1 MSPLL
6 IGILVVV
13 GFLFTLIP
21 ASLTLMNMR
30 EFHRSPTQSPTQAV
44 SVLVPARNEADAIR
58 RLITDV
64 FANHGV
70 QLELLILDD
79 ESTDGTG
86 DLVATIA
93 KDEPRLQLLRGTPLP
108 DGWCGKQFA
117 CATLA
122 EHANNEILLFVDV
135 DVSLAP
141 DAIKRSLA
149 YLDVSGAD
157 LVSGF
162 PKQITHSF
170 LEWLLIP
177 LIHYLLLGYLPIR
190 RSRLTGDIGMAAGCG
205 QWFLTHRTSYF
216 AAGGH
221 EAIKA
226 SLHDGI
232 MLPRAYRRA
241 GLTTD
246 IFDASDIASCR
257 MYSRSI
263 DVFFGLAKNATE
275 GIGNPQT
282 ILPFTVL
289 LAGGSILPIVLVAT
303 GFLEGW
309 NAWSA
314 WTLALAVVAAVLAYL
329 PRCLNALRFQESMLS
344 VVAHPFGVM
353 VFLGI
358 QWFAFIRRFLGYH
371 TSWRGRTLKPQ

>member
-1 MSPLL
+1 MSPFL
-6 IGILVVV
+6 IGILAVV
-13 GFLFTLIP
+13 GFLCTLIP
-21 ASLTLMNMR
+21 AALTLMNMR
-30 EFHRSPTQSPTQAV
+30 EFHRCPPQGPVQAV
-44 SVLVPARNEADAIR
+44 SVLVPARNEANAIC
-58 RLITDV
+58 RLISDV
-64 FANHGV
+64 LASRGV

-86 DLVATIA
+86 DLVAKIA
-93 KDEPRLQLLRGTPLP
+93 TDEPRLQLLRGTPLP

-122 EHANNEILLFVDV
+122 KHASNEILLFLDV

-141 DAIKRSLA
+141 DAINRSLA
-149 YLDVSGAD
+149 YLDISRAD

-170 LEWLLIP
+170 LEWLVLP
-177 LIHYLLLGYLPIR
+177 LIHYLLLGYLPIH

-205 QWFLTHRTSYF
+205 QWFLTHRKSYF

-263 DVFFGLAKNATE
+263 DVCVGLAKNATE
-275 GIGNPQT
+275 GIGSPKT

-289 LAGGSILPIVLVAT
+289 LAGGSILPIGLVTT
-303 GFLEGW
+303 GFLDGW
-309 NAWSA
+309 HAWST
-314 WTLALAVVAAVLAYL
+314 WTIAFALIAAALTYL
-329 PRCLNALRFQESMLS
+329 PRCLNAYRFQESTLS
-344 VVAHPFGVM
+344 VLAHPLGIA

-358 QWFAFIRRFLGYH
+358 QWYAFIRRSLGCH
-371 TSWRGRTLKPQ
+371 TSWRGRMLKPQ